1 MIKSQHVRLFLI
13 SFLILFLELAVIRY
27 IPSQVRYVGFFS
39 NIILLGAFVGIG
51 WGTLFK
57 DYVKIPDF
65 FLPIF
70 IFIFELLIG
79 VFQYDLIITSNEV
92 VYFSALNFR
101 LQGEPVFLLP
111 VIFFIVV
118 ILGFCRELGPF
129 FPCAGIYFS
138 GWWRRIYLGT
148 RPTANFGACSRY
160 NHTFGL
166 FWQCFARTT

>member
-118 ILGFCRELGPF
+118 ILFSLPSKILGNCFKNIPPLTAYTINIIGSIDGIVVFSIISFLGGGPF
-129 FPCAGIYFS
+129 VWFP
-138 GWWRRIYLGT
+138 L
-148 RPTANFGACSRY
+148 
-160 NHTFGL
+160 
-166 FWQCFARTT
+166 